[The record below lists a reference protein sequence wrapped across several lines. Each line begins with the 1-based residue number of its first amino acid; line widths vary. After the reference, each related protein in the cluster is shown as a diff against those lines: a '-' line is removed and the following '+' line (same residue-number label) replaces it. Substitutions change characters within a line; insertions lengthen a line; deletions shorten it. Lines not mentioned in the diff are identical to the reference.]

1 MLYRDGVLFTTVHST
16 NVTCLKLHHHQV
28 LVSKNVNLTQSVR
41 HAVTMKHGKAAVITE
56 GSKAG
61 RVLNLKVMW
70 TINTEEKENGSKR

>member
-1 MLYRDGVLFTTVHST
+1 
-16 NVTCLKLHHHQV
+16 
-28 LVSKNVNLTQSVR
+28 
-41 HAVTMKHGKAAVITE
+41 MKHGKAAVITE